1 MIALVVILVLA
12 LTGLAFTLYLWQRTP
27 NEAGAEH
34 EIEPRRFAG
43 LFADRHSAAEPAARE
58 KAEALRLRANLI
70 ERARNDDLTTLSEA
84 QATAYGPLYGDVVDA
99 LTESAHGSQEK
110 LNALVTRISK
120 SKDLRA
126 NKRLAEEVFATWK
139 AAPDRRSTT
148 EMIHVAAL
156 SDDAEVYQQAIE
168 LVTSFWQQ
176 GKLREFRADE
186 LVELFNSQYWILAP
200 EVRRGGAGFA
210 LKRKLAGVRRELA
223 AATSAN
229 GNSPSITRGD
239 RG

>member
-27 NEAGAEH
+27 NKAGAEH

-43 LFADRHSAAEPAARE
+43 LFAVRHSAADPAANE
-58 KAEALRLRANLI
+58 EADNSRFRASLVD
-70 ERARNDDLTTLSEA
+70 RARNDDLTTLSEA
-84 QATAYGPLYGDVVDA
+84 HADGDGTLYGDVLDA
-99 LTESAHGSQEK
+99 LIESAYGNQEK
-110 LNALVTRISK
+110 LSALVTRISK
-120 SKDLRA
+120 SSDLRA
-126 NKRLAEEVFATWK
+126 NKQLAEQVFATWK

-168 LVTSFWQQ
+168 LVTSSWQQ
-176 GKLREFRADE
+176 GKLREFRAEE

-200 EVRRGGAGFA
+200 EARRGGAGFA

-223 AATSAN
+223 AATPA
-229 GNSPSITRGD
+229 R
-239 RG
+239 